1 MCARVLYGARP
12 FWGIAGLAFVS
23 FCGYDGLNQAHATD
37 KTTLP
42 EFLVRSWDNQDGL
55 PSAAVRA
62 IARTPDGYLWAGTE
76 KGLARFD
83 GARFVTLT
91 TNNRPALGDNRI
103 SSLCVDGAGELWVG
117 SQRGTLALRHKGIFE
132 PAPLNER
139 WQGVSISAL
148 AQLPDGVLW
157 LATRGAGMA
166 RCRNGHYDFFTA
178 TNGLPSNDVSQL
190 AADKQGTLWAIAGT
204 ALVRYGEQTTPQPPP
219 LDGELVALAPSAHG
233 GLWVATTF
241 PQPLR
246 NRGGRVFKLKD
257 GRWEAELTP
266 YLWPQDTVFARVT
279 ALLEDQDGRLWV
291 GTPGAG
297 LFYWE
302 AGKWQRLAPEGPLA
316 QLDCT
321 CLAVDGEGTVW
332 AGTTGGQLLQVRLR
346 PVRTLHLPVTA
357 EKNVLMN
364 ACVTHDGSVWVGT
377 DGAGVFRYRDE
388 QFDNYAEGQGLPSGH
403 IGVILEDSRTNLWV
417 GTWAGLF
424 RREGERFQPVP
435 GPAAL
440 RQVVLA
446 LCEDREGTM
455 WAGTGGGV
463 VRLGPHESKVYGQAE
478 GVDHF
483 YIRAI
488 TQDQQGRI
496 WLAIMDRGLY
506 LLQNERFARYGVGHW
521 SGESRIRALHA
532 DAAGDLWIATFGSGL
547 VRLRDGHFTQWST
560 SDGLPSD
567 SLVSVTEDQS
577 NNLWFSSEDGI
588 FGCPKSRFNDYQR
601 GVTPRLLFWHLSAA
615 EGLETKKCS
624 GAGQPA
630 VGHSADGRLWFPDWR
645 ALAYFDPAEVP
656 SVWSPWPILLEETVV
671 DGQFQPAPRGVMRV
685 MSSARNY
692 EFRYTSPNLQ
702 APERVRFRYQLK
714 GSSPDWVE
722 ADQRRA
728 AYYSHLPP
736 GEYEFHAMAGGP
748 AGVWQEARQ
757 ELRLIVIPHFW
768 ERRAV
773 QVAGALGL
781 LAAVAATV
789 WGLERGRSRRR
800 LQQAE
805 AQQAM
810 ERERRRIARDL
821 HDDLGGDLT
830 EIMLLGETAAQ
841 TDASAETV
849 RTHAKAIAARSRQA
863 AAAMDEI
870 VWTVNPRN
878 DTVPRLADRIAE
890 LARRLFD
897 PLPVQLQI
905 EIMEDIPSLPL
916 PATARHAIFLAAKEA
931 QNNAAK
937 HSGATEVRVNVSCE
951 HGRLVILVE
960 DNGRGFDP
968 AQQSGGRNGLE
979 NMRQRMESIGGTL
992 HLKSAPGQGT
1002 QVRLEFAVPEAE
1014 RNHR

>member
-1 MCARVLYGARP
+1 MRAELLHGARVLRA
-12 FWGIAGLAFVS
+12 IAALLCLGFCWSGGLS
-23 FCGYDGLNQAHATD
+23 RSHATD

-42 EFLVRSWDNQDGL
+42 DFLVRSWDNQDGL
-55 PSAAVRA
+55 PSAPVRA
-62 IARTPDGYLWAGTE
+62 IARTPDGYLWVGTE

-83 GARFVTLT
+83 GVRFLVLT

-103 SSLCVDGAGELWVG
+103 SSLCVDATGDLWVG
-117 SQRGTLALRHKGIFE
+117 SQRGTLARRHRGMFE
-132 PAPLNER
+132 PVPINQQL
-139 WQGVSISAL
+139 QGNCITGFAL
-148 AQLPDGVLW
+148 QTNGALW
-157 LATRGAGMA
+157 LSTQGAGMA
-166 RCRNGHYDFFTA
+166 RWREGKYEFFTA
-178 TNGLPSNDVSQL
+178 SNGLPSNDVSQIVS
-190 AADKQGTLWAIAGT
+190 DRQGILWAVAGAT
-204 ALVRYGEQTTPQPPP
+204 LVRYGEQEAPKPPP
-219 LDGELVALAPSAHG
+219 LGSELVALAPGSDG

-241 PQPLR
+241 PQSLR

-266 YLWPQDTVFARVT
+266 YLWPQDTIFARVT
-279 ALLEDQDGRLWV
+279 SMLEDHGGRLWV

-302 AGKWQRLAPEGPLA
+302 AGQWQRLAPEGPLA
-316 QLDCT
+316 QLDCA
-321 CLAVDGEGTVW
+321 CLALDGEGTVW
-332 AGTTGGQLLQVRLR
+332 AGTTGGQLLQIRRR
-346 PVRTLHLPVTA
+346 PVRTLHLPVVA
-357 EKNVLMN
+357 EKNVLLN
-364 ACVTHDGSVWVGT
+364 AFVAHDGSVWVGT
-377 DGAGVFRYRDE
+377 DGAGLFRYRDA
-388 QFDNYAEGQGLPSGH
+388 QFERYAEEQGLPSGH

-417 GTWAGLF
+417 GTWEGLF

-435 GPAAL
+435 GPDAL

-455 WAGTGGGV
+455 WVGTGGGV
-463 VRLGPHESKVYGQAE
+463 VRLGSNEAKVYGRAE

-483 YIRAI
+483 YIRGI
-488 TQDQQGRI
+488 TQDRQGRI

-506 LLQNERFARYGVGHW
+506 ELQNNRFARSGEGQW
-521 SGESRIRALHA
+521 SGQGRIRALHA
-532 DAAGDLWIATFGSGL
+532 DSAGDLWIATFGSGL
-547 VRLRDGHFTQWST
+547 VRLRDGHFTQWSS

-567 SLVSVTEDQS
+567 MLVSVTEDRS

-588 FGCPKSRFNDYQR
+588 FGCPKSRFSDYQR
-601 GVTPRLLFWHLSAA
+601 GASPRLLFWHLSTA

-645 ALAYFDPAEVP
+645 ALAYFDPADVP
-656 SVWSPWPILLEETVV
+656 NVWSPWPILLEETVV
-671 DGQFQPAPRGVMRV
+671 DGQFQPAPGGVVRV
-685 MSSARNY
+685 MSSSRSY
-692 EFRYTSPNLQ
+692 EVHYTSPNLQ
-702 APERVRFRYQLK
+702 APEHVRFRYRLK
-714 GSSPDWVE
+714 GSDGDWID
-722 ADQRRA
+722 ADQRRV

-736 GEYEFHAMAGGP
+736 GEYEFHAMVGGP
-748 AGVWQEARQ
+748 AGVWEEARQ
-757 ELRLIVIPHFW
+757 GMRLVVMPQFW

-773 QVAGALGL
+773 QIAGVLGL
-781 LAAVAATV
+781 LGAVAATV

-800 LQQAE
+800 LQAAE

-830 EIMLLGETAAQ
+830 EIMLLGESAAQ
-841 TDASAETV
+841 TDTSAETL
-849 RTHAKAIAARSRQA
+849 RTHAKTIAARTRQA

-897 PLPVQLQI
+897 ALPVQLWV
-905 EIMEDIPSLPL
+905 EIMEDIPNLPL
-916 PATARHAIFLAAKEA
+916 AATARHALFLAAKEA

-937 HSGATEVRVNVSCE
+937 HSGATEVRVSVSCQ
-951 HGRLVILVE
+951 HRNLVITIE

-968 AQQSGGRNGLE
+968 ARQSSGRNGLE
-979 NMRQRMESIGGTL
+979 NMRQRMEGIGGTL
-992 HLKSAPGQGT
+992 YIKTSLGQGT
-1002 QVRLEFAVPEAE
+1002 QVRLEFTVPEAE
-1014 RNHR
+1014 